1 MAARKSEGWAGLV
14 TFAGIILLLIGM
26 INFFEGLIVLF
37 NDERV
42 VVLPEKL
49 VFVDLTSWGWSLLL
63 FGVAMVAVG
72 AGLLAAQTWSRF
84 AAIVVVGIH
93 AVWQIVALGAYPV
106 WSLLMLALDTFII
119 FALTAR
125 WSSVR
130 EDPALSIGET
140 SQSTSH
146 QSPTYR

>member
-1 MAARKSEGWAGLV
+1 MAARKSEAWAGMV
-14 TFAGIILLLIGM
+14 AFAGTILLVIGA

-42 VVLPEKL
+42 VVLPEKF

-63 FGVAMVAVG
+63 FGVALLAVG
-72 AGLLAAQTWSRF
+72 AGLLATQTWARI
-84 AAIVVVGIH
+84 AAIIVVGIH
-93 AVWQIVALGAYPV
+93 AVWQIVSLGAYPV
-106 WSLLMLALDTFII
+106 WSLLMLALDTFVI

-130 EDPALSIGET
+130 PDTSMPINET
-140 SQSTSH
+140 PQSAAH
-146 QSPTYR
+146 QAPTYR

>member
-1 MAARKSEGWAGLV
+1 MAARKSEAWAGMV
-14 TFAGIILLLIGM
+14 AFAGTILLVIGA

-42 VVLPEKL
+42 VVLPEKF

-63 FGVAMVAVG
+63 FGVALLAVG
-72 AGLLAAQTWSRF
+72 AGLLATQTWARI
-84 AAIVVVGIH
+84 AAIIVVGIH
-93 AVWQIVALGAYPV
+93 AVWQIVSLGAYPV
-106 WSLLMLALDTFII
+106 WSLLMLALDTFVI

-130 EDPALSIGET
+130 PDTSMPINET
-140 SQSTSH
+140 PQSATH
-146 QSPTYR
+146 QAPTYR